1 MQNINV
7 EINGEIKSYPYGTTY
22 NDIINYLNK
31 DRVQKI
37 LAVKVNNEL
46 TPLSMKCTHD
56 CSLKLVDVMDQDGY
70 KMYQA
75 ALKFIFIVA
84 VKEVNSQ
91 AKVIF
96 EHSVPKG
103 MLAKVENV
111 LIEKIDVSKIKGKMA
126 SIIAEDIPFEKLNIY
141 KNEAIKYFKAHGEDE
156 KAKNIYN
163 KSYDVVNMYRLKNE
177 LDYFYTE
184 LPYSTNAIDKFD
196 IKYLDNNYFVLLCPS
211 KRTNG
216 FIPEYVHY
224 QNIIDSF
231 LKGKEWLQKV
241 GCPYLSNINGLI
253 SSGQIKD
260 FIDACELTF
269 NENIHECAK
278 TIMEKDEI
286 KIVLIAVLVAVVK
299 PLLVK
304 DYLLI

>member
-1 MQNINV
+1 MQNVNV

-22 NDIINYLNK
+22 NDIIKYLNK
-31 DRVQKI
+31 DRAQKI

-126 SIIAEDIPFEKLNIY
+126 SIIAEDIPFEKLNI
-141 KNEAIKYFKAHGEDE
+141 
-156 KAKNIYN
+156 
-163 KSYDVVNMYRLKNE
+163 
-177 LDYFYTE
+177 
-184 LPYSTNAIDKFD
+184 
-196 IKYLDNNYFVLLCPS
+196 
-211 KRTNG
+211 
-216 FIPEYVHY
+216 
-224 QNIIDSF
+224 
-231 LKGKEWLQKV
+231 
-241 GCPYLSNINGLI
+241 
-253 SSGQIKD
+253 
-260 FIDACELTF
+260 
-269 NENIHECAK
+269 
-278 TIMEKDEI
+278 
-286 KIVLIAVLVAVVK
+286 
-299 PLLVK
+299 
-304 DYLLI
+304 